1 MSSNVQILD
10 QNIGMVSAYAFAVSK
25 GYIGSEEQF
34 AEDMANVGVNVHE
47 IQEAINTFNNETV
60 PAAIAAV
67 IAKGEEEVTAVTNKG
82 TEQVNAVANTGSA
95 QMSAITS
102 KGEQILTAIEGA
114 GGLQIEAIQLEGAA
128 QKGSVTDEGV
138 LQKSYVTSEGEA
150 QIAAIVAAGTLQIEA
165 VTSTGA
171 AEVAAVEAKG
181 DLVLA
186 SIPEDYST
194 MGYLQ
199 ELLHDEV
206 ADTVQ
211 EYTFDGGSVSQI
223 DHKRNNVA
231 IRTDVFTY
239 GDNTITETRTLSGG
253 QSVTI
258 VTNLD
263 TLETAV
269 TYTDE

>member
-1 MSSNVQILD
+1 MPNVQILD
-10 QNIGMVSAYAFAVSK
+10 QNIGMVSAYAYAVSK
-25 GYIGSEEQF
+25 GYTGTEEQF
-34 AEDMANVGVNVHE
+34 AEELANVGINISE
-47 IQEAINTFNNETV
+47 IREAIDTFNNQTV
-60 PAAIAAV
+60 PAAIDSIVA
-67 IAKGEEEVTAVTNKG
+67 KG
-82 TEQVNAVANTGSA
+82 TEQVDAVNSAGSTQVGNVNTAGST
-95 QMSAITS
+95 QLSAITARGS
-102 KGEQILTAIEGA
+102 QILTGIETA
-114 GGLQIEAIQLEGAA
+114 GGLQIEAINEEG
-128 QKGSVTDEGV
+128 SD
-138 LQKSYVTSEGEA
+138 
-150 QIAAIVAAGTLQIEA
+150 QIAAVTAKGEEQVAAVTEEGETQVAA
-165 VTSTGA
+165 VESAGETQTGNVNTA
-171 AEVAAVEAKG
+171 GATQVSAVEAKG
-181 DLVLA
+181 AETIA
-186 SIPEDYST
+186 SIPEDYSK

-211 EYTFDGGSVSQI
+211 EYTFVGGSVSQI

>member
-1 MSSNVQILD
+1 
-10 QNIGMVSAYAFAVSK
+10 
-25 GYIGSEEQF
+25 
-34 AEDMANVGVNVHE
+34 
-47 IQEAINTFNNETV
+47 
-60 PAAIAAV
+60 
-67 IAKGEEEVTAVTNKG
+67 
-82 TEQVNAVANTGSA
+82 
-95 QMSAITS
+95 MSAITS

-114 GGLQIEAIQLEGAA
+114 GGLQIEAVQLEGNTQKGYVTSEGIA
-128 QKGSVTDEGV
+128 QKAS
-138 LQKSYVTSEGEA
+138 VTSEGEA

-186 SIPEDYST
+186 SIPEDYSK

-211 EYTFDGGSVSQI
+211 TYTFDGGAVSQI
-223 DHKRNNVA
+223 LHKRSNTT
-231 IRTDVFTY
+231 IRTDAFTY
-239 GDNTITETRTLSGG
+239 GNGTITETRTLSGG

-258 VTNLD
+258 ETDLD

-269 TYTDE
+269 TYSD

>member
-1 MSSNVQILD
+1 MSNVQILD

-25 GYIGSEEQF
+25 GYQGSEEQF
-34 AEDMANVGVNVHE
+34 AEDLARVGINVHE
-47 IQEAINTFNNETV
+47 ITEAINTFNNETV

-67 IAKGEEEVTAVTNKG
+67 IAKGEEEVTAVQNKG
-82 TEQVNAVANTGSA
+82 TEQVNAVASTGAA

-114 GGLQIEAIQLEGAA
+114 GGLQIEAIQLEGNTQKGYVTSEGIA
-128 QKGSVTDEGV
+128 QKAS
-138 LQKSYVTSEGEA
+138 VTSEGEA

-186 SIPEDYST
+186 SIPEDYSK

-211 EYTFDGGSVSQI
+211 EYTFVGGSVSQI
-223 DHKRNNVA
+223 KHKRNNVA
-231 IRTDVFTY
+231 IRTDAFTY
-239 GDNTITETRTLSGG
+239 GDGTITETRTLNSG

-258 VTNLD
+258 ETNLA

-269 TYTDE
+269 TYTE